1 MNHNVQL
8 SLYGFGPNDLKNKN
22 IERWIF
28 RKCDLN
34 LAYWNILDYL
44 INVTELIF
52 LDKIYFLGNTQAYVH
67 HWECCWPGHSVLLQ
81 VYITDIY
88 FLRKDSNIVQWCC
101 HRFESGCG
109 LNKCDPNYLQKSLT
123 GKQKI
128 HWVQQREKGR
138 GNNVWKMLLT
148 SQKKFI
154 SYKYSKFWLKIWEAQ
169 VYSPPFSRLC
179 LCQSDSVI
187 WI

>member
-1 MNHNVQL
+1 M
-8 SLYGFGPNDLKNKN
+8 
-22 IERWIF
+22 
-28 RKCDLN
+28 
-34 LAYWNILDYL
+34 A
-44 INVTELIF
+44 ELIF

-148 SQKKFI
+148 SQKKLIFI
-154 SYKYSKFWLKIWEAQ
+154 NTPNSDWKYGKLKYTLPQ
-169 VYSPPFSRLC
+169 SPDCAYASQTVLYEFSN
-179 LCQSDSVI
+179 S
-187 WI
+187 